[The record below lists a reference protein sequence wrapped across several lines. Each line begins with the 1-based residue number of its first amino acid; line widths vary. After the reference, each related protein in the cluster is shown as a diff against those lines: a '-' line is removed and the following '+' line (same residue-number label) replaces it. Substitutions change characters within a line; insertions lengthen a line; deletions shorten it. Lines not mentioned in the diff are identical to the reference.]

1 MAHKEIINTKS
12 IIFINDSLVM
22 KENQNYYINYRG
34 DKFDNNID
42 DSLELTL
49 CKYLQQ
55 YESTV
60 VPIKI
65 IKQKQRKR

>member
-1 MAHKEIINTKS
+1 
-12 IIFINDSLVM
+12 M